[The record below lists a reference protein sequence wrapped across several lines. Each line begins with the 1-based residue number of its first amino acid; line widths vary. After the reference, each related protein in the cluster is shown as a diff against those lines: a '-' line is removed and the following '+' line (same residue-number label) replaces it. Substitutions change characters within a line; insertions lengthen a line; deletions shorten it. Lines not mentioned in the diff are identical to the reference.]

1 MNIPQQASMT
11 VNLVNFREVHIGKIA
26 PKHLYRSSHPVTGT
40 EQDAAMAKLAETAKI
55 ATVLNLIDTKK
66 TLNVKANCIQ
76 WYNKLFQDGCVI
88 ALDMD
93 MDFFTGKSAKD
104 INSGIKFMLRHNSPY
119 LIHRLQGI
127 DRTGFFVM
135 LLEMLMGA
143 SRDEIIDNYMTSF
156 LYNHGYKKGSDE
168 YRFEYA
174 RIIQILEKLNG
185 RKSLAD
191 CNLIEMAENYYFNAA
206 GLNRGEIDL
215 LKIKLSK

>member
-1 MNIPQQASMT
+1 MNIPRQGSGK
-11 VNLVNFREVHIGKIA
+11 VNLVNLREVHIGKIA

-40 EQDAAMAKLAETAKI
+40 ERDAAMAKLAETANI

-66 TLNVKANCIQ
+66 TLSIKANRIQ

-104 INSGIKFMLRHNSPY
+104 INRGIKFMLKHNSPY
-119 LIHRLQGI
+119 LVHCLQGI

-143 SRDEIIDNYMTSF
+143 SKDEIINDYMADF
-156 LYNHGYKKGSDE
+156 LYKHGYKKGSEE
-168 YRFEYA
+168 YRFEHG
-174 RIIQILEKLNG
+174 RFIQILEKLNG
-185 RKSLAD
+185 GKSLAD

-206 GLNRGEIDL
+206 GLARREIDL

>member
-1 MNIPQQASMT
+1 
-11 VNLVNFREVHIGKIA
+11 VNFREVHIGKIA
-26 PKHLYRSSHPVTGT
+26 PKHLYRSSHLVTGT
-40 EQDAAMAKLAETAKI
+40 EQDAVMAKLAETAKI

-66 TLNVKANCIQ
+66 TLNVKANRIK

-93 MDFFTGKSAKD
+93 FFIGKSAKD
-104 INSGIKFMLRHNSPY
+104 INRGIKFMLRHNSPY
-119 LIHRLQGI
+119 LIHCLQGI

-143 SRDEIIDNYMTSF
+143 SRDEIINDYMTGF
-156 LYNHGYKKGSDE
+156 LYKHSYKKGSDE

-174 RIIQILEKLNG
+174 RFIQILEKLNG
-185 RKSLAD
+185 GKSIVD

-206 GLNRGEIDL
+206 GLSRTETDL